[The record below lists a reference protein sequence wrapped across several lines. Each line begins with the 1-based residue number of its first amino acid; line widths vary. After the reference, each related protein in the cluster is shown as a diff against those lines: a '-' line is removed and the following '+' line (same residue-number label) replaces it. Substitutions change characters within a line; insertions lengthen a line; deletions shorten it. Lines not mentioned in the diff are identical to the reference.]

1 MAIPPGTRT
10 AGRGRWAK
18 LGQCL
23 GGAVLCMHG
32 AAAAGSLTGEFK
44 FEKAPPSVALVY
56 FDEEIPAGNAP
67 CPVVDQKDKKFV
79 NKMLVGRTGC
89 RIQFKNSDSVDHNI
103 YSKDPKSGVD
113 FDAGLLSP
121 GQTSQTVLNWHPD
134 AVIKIGCK
142 IHPKMQAYIANVS
155 SKHHRIIEFKPQE
168 RAAGFTLE
176 KIPDNLTKI
185 RIWFPKQDPIEA
197 ELKMGEAK
205 QWQILEK
212 GEPAGVLSL
221 SRK

>member
-1 MAIPPGTRT
+1 M
-10 AGRGRWAK
+10 GR
-18 LGQCL
+18 CL
-23 GGAVLCMHG
+23 GGIILCLHG
-32 AAAAGSLTGEFK
+32 ATAAGSLTGGFK

-56 FDEEIPAGNAP
+56 FVEETSTGSSP

-79 NKMLVGRTGC
+79 HKMLVGRSGC
-89 RIQFKNSDSVDHNI
+89 RIQFRNSDNVDHNI

-113 FDAGLLSP
+113 FDAGLLPP
-121 GQTSQTVLNWHPD
+121 GQTSQTVMNWDPD

-155 SKHHRIIEFKPQE
+155 SRYYQIVEFKPSE
-168 RAAGFTLE
+168 REAAFTLE
-176 KIPDNLTKI
+176 KVPDKLTKI
-185 RIWFPKQDPIEA
+185 KIWFPKQDPIDA
-197 ELKMGEAK
+197 ELKTGEAK

-221 SRK
+221 SRP